1 MRACVMNSKQSS
13 RYSCRESRCY
23 WAGLG
28 ALWEAEQGAEGVG
41 NIKEM
46 ISDKWESGGR
56 SDAVEAACVEV
67 ERPLGKP
74 AVQ

>member
-1 MRACVMNSKQSS
+1 M
-13 RYSCRESRCY
+13 Y

-28 ALWEAEQGAEGVG
+28 ALWEAEQGARGLK
-41 NIKEM
+41 NIKEVT
-46 ISDKWESGGR
+46 SDKLESGYR

-74 AVQ
+74 AAQ